1 MGIVDW
7 FRTRE
12 IDEFARSIAGEI
24 MKRVPP
30 DSLDPLT
37 KKAAGQLKNS
47 HHAIFGQAEKFALT
61 HPLNLYKKAR
71 LGNSFRWALR
81 DAGYPSDLV
90 ESWTYELVTFIV
102 LKAAAQKKSRP

>member
-1 MGIVDW
+1 MKILHW
-7 FRTRE
+7 FDSNE

-24 MKRVPP
+24 MQRVPP
-30 DSLDPLT
+30 ASLDPIT
-37 KKAAGQLKNS
+37 KKAVSQLKDS
-47 HHAIFGQAEKFALT
+47 HHAIFHQAENFALT
-61 HPLNLYKKAR
+61 HPLNIFKKAK

-102 LKAAAQKKSRP
+102 LKSAQKRRGR